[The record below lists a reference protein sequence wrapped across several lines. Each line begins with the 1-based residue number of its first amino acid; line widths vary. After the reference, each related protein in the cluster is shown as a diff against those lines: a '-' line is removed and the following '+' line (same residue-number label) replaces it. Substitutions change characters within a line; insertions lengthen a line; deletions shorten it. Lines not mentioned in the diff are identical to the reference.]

1 MMTNL
6 INSCA
11 EAPSQGIEFK
21 WLEEYWHGKGF
32 EIYKTALSTK
42 FNGKSFSK
50 CATLIYRNF
59 NAILFAMDI
68 PTDKDSSVISINP
81 GKYKLPQRGESV
93 GYIIAEDKEV
103 ADEIR
108 NCDKEKEIK
117 EEIMHNFGYEE
128 GTMND
133 GLKRTNLG
141 LGPDR

>member
-1 MMTNL
+1 
-6 INSCA
+6 
-11 EAPSQGIEFK
+11 
-21 WLEEYWHGKGF
+21 
-32 EIYKTALSTK
+32 
-42 FNGKSFSK
+42 
-50 CATLIYRNF
+50 
-59 NAILFAMDI
+59 MDI

-108 NCDKEKEIK
+108 NCDKEREIK
-117 EEIMHNFGYEE
+117 EEMMHNFGYEE
-128 GTMND
+128 GTMNG